1 MPVLV
6 WGEVPLW
13 TSILA
18 PFLGFS
24 PSFDGP
30 WRPGGTSITSWRD
43 GRGLRGLNSLG
54 LGQSSPTI
62 VWFQTHGWLQKVSR
76 SAFKMIVMT
85 CASVSPTDEDMW
97 KIKVKS
103 YDVID
108 TRTRIVYPPDI
119 TTCPEIRVW
128 YVLIGVYQPP
138 LNRASLVPVW
148 SGTSW
153 WYIEPARSS
162 TSQKQMKLR
171 RFFGGFQN
179 RKVEKLTFKTRS
191 FLAFQKCR
199 CMGMKA

>member
-1 MPVLV
+1 MQ
-6 WGEVPLW
+6 LW

-18 PFLGFS
+18 PFLGLS
-24 PSFDGP
+24 PSLDGP

-43 GRGLRGLNSLG
+43 GRGWAWTAWDW
-54 LGQSSPTI
+54 GQSPTI
-62 VWFQTHGWLQKVSR
+62 VWFQIHGWLQKVS

-85 CASVSPTDEDMW
+85 CASVSLTDEDIW

-128 YVLIGVYQPP
+128 YVLIGVYQPA

-179 RKVEKLTFKTRS
+179 RKVEKLKFKTRS
-191 FLAFQKCR
+191 FLAFQECR